1 MNKARELKKKYGGQY
16 LFRKYLTDR
25 QIAELKSVPP
35 DPFPDT
41 AAASLEVGCVRMD
54 AILFLSSAGLELGH
68 DILVKDA
75 PDSLEWIYYDA
86 IPADSLKETDMAEK
100 LDWYITEHGL
110 SYTDCGF
117 TRLDGKTVKEKKTKP
132 PAD

>member
-75 PDSLEWIYYDA
+75 
-86 IPADSLKETDMAEK
+86 ADSLKETDMAEK

>member
-16 LFRKYLTDR
+16 LFRKYLTGR
-25 QIAELKSVPP
+25 QIAELKAAPP

-54 AILFLSSAGLELGH
+54 AVLFRSPAGLELGH

-75 PDSLEWIYYDA
+75 PDSREWIYYDA
-86 IPADSLKETDMAEK
+86 IHPEIGRA
-100 LDWYITEHGL
+100 H
-110 SYTDCGF
+110 
-117 TRLDGKTVKEKKTKP
+117 V
-132 PAD
+132 

>member
-1 MNKARELKKKYGGQY
+1 MNKARELKKKYGRRY
-16 LFRKYLTDR
+16 LFRKYLTNR
-25 QIAELKSVPP
+25 QIAELKAAPP
-35 DPFPDT
+35 VPFPET

-54 AILFLSSAGLELGH
+54 AVLFRSPAGLELGY
-68 DILVKDA
+68 DILVKYA

-110 SYTDCGF
+110 YYTNCGF
-117 TRLDGKTVKEKKTKP
+117 TRLDGKTVKVKESKP
-132 PAD
+132 PVD